1 MKPCCTTYM
10 IKQSYIYTHT
20 TMLVLVFD
28 TETNGLPKN
37 MKSIPNGDNFNDWPN
52 IVQLSYILYDT
63 DAKRVIAIHDHI
75 IRVPVGF
82 NITEESIKF
91 HGITNEISQKNG
103 TPFDQVINTF
113 MENVRLADLVVA
125 HNVEFDQKIIVAE
138 LFRIMQTS
146 AEHGVRAALTDI
158 ARAEYYCT
166 MQQGVNL
173 CNIKAFT
180 KTDKKEY
187 IKFPTLLEL
196 CKHLFQ
202 YEPKNLHNSLN
213 DVLVCFQ
220 CFYEM
225 RFNID
230 ICKENIVIQSLIDTL
245 V

>member
-1 MKPCCTTYM
+1 
-10 IKQSYIYTHT
+10 
-20 TMLVLVFD
+20 
-28 TETNGLPKN
+28 
-37 MKSIPNGDNFNDWPN
+37 
-52 IVQLSYILYDT
+52 
-63 DAKRVIAIHDHI
+63 
-75 IRVPVGF
+75 
-82 NITEESIKF
+82 
-91 HGITNEISQKNG
+91 
-103 TPFDQVINTF
+103 

-125 HNVEFDQKIIVAE
+125 HNIEFDQKIIVAE

-146 AEHGVRAALTDI
+146 AEHGVSAALTDI

-213 DVLVCFQ
+213 DVLVFLQ
-220 CFYEM
+220 SFYEM

-230 ICKENIVIQSLIDTL
+230 ICKENIFIQSLIDTL
-245 V
+245 I